1 MATNRREFLGGAG
14 SLAAAALAAAHWPAI
29 AAAHGHA
36 ARAADGNASL
46 EFLDPAEA
54 RVIDAL
60 SALIVPSDDT
70 PGAREAGALYFI
82 DRSLRTWAASHAND
96 FRSGLTA
103 FVDGFAAV
111 HGGRPF
117 AEADTAT
124 QIDYVRTVE
133 STEFFGGVRALTV
146 IGLFA
151 LPAYGGNR
159 GGAGWK
165 IIGFDDQHAFSPPF
179 GDYDRDYPGFTLP
192 EKA

>member
-36 ARAADGNASL
+36 ARAADAKASL
-46 EFLDPAEA
+46 EFLSPAEA

-82 DRSLRTWAASHAND
+82 DRSLRTWAAGHAND
-96 FRSGLTA
+96 FRTGLA
-103 FVDGFAAV
+103 SFVDGFAAA
-111 HGGRPF
+111 HDGRPF

-124 QIDYVRTVE
+124 QIEYARTVE
-133 STEFFGGVRALTV
+133 STEFFGGVRTLTI

-179 GDYDRDYPGFTLP
+179 GDYDRDYPGFTMP